1 MPCFG
6 ATSSSDSN
14 IISFDSTL
22 GGPCLRIGNPIA
34 VLVCCK
40 NQIFLAIAQVNWLSF
55 ASECD
60 LHELALHLLVDS
72 SAKVDFQVLHLVPAT
87 VIDDPEEQYDWC
99 WSLGMDTTCE
109 GVAGWLLH
117 PVNPAISVRT
127 PGNLTFLFE
136 SSFLLTMAVS
146 LHQELLP
153 QDLRNLPSV
162 CFICESDSSTC
173 QPMDDDASSA
183 CSICGAQ
190 TQLDKSTPQR
200 VLEHMATHILFDT
213 TLNHSC
219 ELCSLCLH
227 PSPMCSIFFFFCFV
241 KKGCGTTARSVVDIK
256 WSTCI
261 NLAGHF
267 NYATASR
274 SSRQWHGSLHS
285 SDTSPCSNVPRI
297 CPLCPVGSPAVWS
310 YNLNSHFHSRHNLI
324 SPTHFPI
331 QIVLS
336 TSGKEGLKKIWD
348 SRMKTRKCRKTNKS
362 KKVPIKLSKTHSS
375 HLALR

>member
-1 MPCFG
+1 MTTGTTSTCHTPEGDIEDAIAKEHPQGPVTAHVTINGQATTKPKALCLRMMYHSNHASTDRLKCVQNMPCFG

-162 CFICESDSSTC
+162 KHSEYFPYQYFGLSCLLSNDS
-173 QPMDDDASSA
+173 M
-183 CSICGAQ
+183 
-190 TQLDKSTPQR
+190 R
-200 VLEHMATHILFDT
+200 
-213 TLNHSC
+213 
-219 ELCSLCLH
+219 
-227 PSPMCSIFFFFCFV
+227 
-241 KKGCGTTARSVVDIK
+241 
-256 WSTCI
+256 
-261 NLAGHF
+261 
-267 NYATASR
+267 
-274 SSRQWHGSLHS
+274 
-285 SDTSPCSNVPRI
+285 
-297 CPLCPVGSPAVWS
+297 
-310 YNLNSHFHSRHNLI
+310 
-324 SPTHFPI
+324 
-331 QIVLS
+331 
-336 TSGKEGLKKIWD
+336 
-348 SRMKTRKCRKTNKS
+348 
-362 KKVPIKLSKTHSS
+362 
-375 HLALR
+375 